1 MNQNLDEALT
11 AGSTYD
17 ILKADALSS
26 NTYSIPSSIPATG
39 TAYDNQPFQTEVMVE
54 PTHAQQLEHVYQI
67 PRESGTEPELEVAIS
82 LDPKLESG
90 EYIYMKDCPENEI
103 AFKEAESNVSFGID
117 EV

>member
-1 MNQNLDEALT
+1 MNQNLNEALT
-11 AGSTYD
+11 AGSTCD

-54 PTHAQQLEHVYQI
+54 PQQLEHVYQI

-82 LDPKLESG
+82 LDPKLESA
-90 EYIYMKDCPENEI
+90 EYIYMPENEI

-117 EV
+117 EVWQL